1 MTGNSYCESPE
12 DVEKLLRGVKLSLRL
27 GRTEPLASL
36 IDWDYSDPQLDH
48 SLHLKSDD
56 ELRELVK
63 NRVETLYHPTSTCR
77 MAPLDQGGVV
87 DSHMRVYGIDGLRI
101 CDASIFPFIVSGH
114 TVRRIVPLR

>member
-1 MTGNSYCESPE
+1 MTNSYCESPE

-36 IDWDYSDPQLDH
+36 IDWDCSDPQLDH

-101 CDASIFPFIVSGH
+101 CDASIFPIIVSGH